1 MKSKLLKHRLLK
13 QLRPWGLAIS
23 TSLLL
28 GSTLVQAGQA
38 SFMSEFNV
46 SSFEEKRGDVQ
57 HESKGVNGTVYFSR
71 IKHTVTGPYEK
82 QAFLNQSAHA
92 SLSLNDISTTYE
104 DSNSY
109 KSDGSKFKIEGLYT
123 KRSYPLVV
131 GLSYE
136 REEDDDELSGTVLE
150 TSTEETIKFTIG
162 GRASRNS
169 SVTTSFYSITHQQED
184 KSSNA
189 PSEPEKHRTSGL
201 SVDYEGVYTYSEG
214 YSLGHT
220 LQVRFLQDELYT
232 AKSETNDL
240 EIDVREI
247 NYQFD
252 YYPLPSIGLGFNI
265 GRQDADKYEDSKVFG
280 FSIRPFINKHIPI
293 KLAYT
298 NRDFSGSEDVSP
310 DIKTVRLSFGFRI

>member
-1 MKSKLLKHRLLK
+1 MKSKLSK

-28 GSTLVQAGQA
+28 GPTIVQAGQTA
-38 SFMSEFNV
+38 FMSEFNV
-46 SSFEEKRGDVQ
+46 SSFEEKRSDVRY
-57 HESKGVNGTVYFSR
+57 ESQGVNGTVYFSQ

-82 QAFLNQSAHA
+82 QPFLNQSGHV
-92 SLSLNDISTTYE
+92 SLFLNDVGTKYG
-104 DSNSY
+104 DSNNL
-109 KSDGSKFKIEGLYT
+109 KSDGSNFKIEGLYT
-123 KRSYPLVV
+123 QRSYPLVI

-162 GRASRNS
+162 GRASRNT
-169 SVTTSFYSITHQQED
+169 SVTTSFYSISHEQED
-184 KSSNA
+184 KSSSIS
-189 PSEPEKHRTSGL
+189 SEPEKHRTSGL
-201 SVDYEGVYTYSEG
+201 SVDYEGVYTYSAG
-214 YSLGHT
+214 YSLGHAI
-220 LQVRFLQDELYT
+220 QVRFLQDELYT
-232 AKSETNDL
+232 AKSESNDL

-247 NYQFD
+247 SYQFD

-265 GRQDADKYEDSKVFG
+265 GRQDADKYSDSKVFG

-298 NRDFSGSEDVSP
+298 NRDFSGSEDTSP
-310 DIKTVRLSFGFRI
+310 DIKTVKFSFGFRI